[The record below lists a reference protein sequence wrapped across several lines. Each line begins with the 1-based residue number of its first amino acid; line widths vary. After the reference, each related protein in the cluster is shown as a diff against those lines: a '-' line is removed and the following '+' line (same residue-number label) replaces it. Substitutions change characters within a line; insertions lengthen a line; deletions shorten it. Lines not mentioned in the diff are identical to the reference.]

1 MKVWQIQVPLLN
13 SRNLQAR
20 AIYLR
25 MIYNNV
31 IHGVFFFFPPAS
43 TRGLVWPS
51 ATTCMCVSTMII
63 QQYMNMQ
70 P

>member
-13 SRNLQAR
+13 SRDLQAR

-25 MIYNNV
+25 MIYNNI
-31 IHGVFFFFPPAS
+31 IHGFFLFFLLPLGGWC
-43 TRGLVWPS
+43 GLQLQLV
-51 ATTCMCVSTMII
+51 CVC
-63 QQYMNMQ
+63 Q

>member
-13 SRNLQAR
+13 SRDLQAR

-25 MIYNNV
+25 MIYNNI
-31 IHGVFFFFPPAS
+31 IHGFFLFFLFFLLPLGGWC
-43 TRGLVWPS
+43 GLQLQLV
-51 ATTCMCVSTMII
+51 CVC
-63 QQYMNMQ
+63 Q